1 MPATADDL
9 DASWFDAVLRPAGF
23 AARVARADVEPMAE
37 GIGMLSTLL
46 RVRLAYAE
54 GEGPASLVVKL
65 PTGNDHNRQVAA
77 TFDNYRR
84 EVRFYREAA
93 ARTPMRT
100 PRAYHA
106 DVDAV
111 NRFVL
116 VLEDLEGWRQGDQ
129 VQGASLEESQ
139 RAVTALAQ
147 LHAAFWNGVD
157 GGDLDWV
164 PNSYPSVMS
173 DGLLQ
178 GTIALYDVFNTL
190 FASVVTEP
198 QQRLKDRYIA
208 AVPRLQQWLNQGP
221 RTVIHGDFRMD
232 NLFFGRSVGQ
242 APLACCD
249 WQASLR
255 GKGVHDVAY
264 FLSGSLSTSDRR
276 RHERALVRDWVDA
289 LADAGVA
296 GYPFATAWEDYRR
309 AVLALWSYVV
319 VIGGGVD
326 APDAR
331 GNRWIAAMVERSS
344 RSLDDLGCL
353 DLLAEFE

>member
-1 MPATADDL
+1 
-9 DASWFDAVLRPAGF
+9 
-23 AARVARADVEPMAE
+23 
-37 GIGMLSTLL
+37 
-46 RVRLAYAE
+46 
-54 GEGPASLVVKL
+54 
-65 PTGNDHNRQVAA
+65 
-77 TFDNYRR
+77 
-84 EVRFYREAA
+84 
-93 ARTPMRT
+93 MRT

-106 DVDAV
+106 DVDDD

-116 VLEDLEGWRQGDQ
+116 VLEDLSGWDQGDQ
-129 VQGASLEESQ
+129 VHGASLAQAE

-157 GGDLDWV
+157 DGALDWV
-164 PNSYPSVMS
+164 PNSHPSVMS

-178 GTIALYDVFNTL
+178 GTIALYDTFNAL
-190 FASVVTEP
+190 FAATVSEP
-198 QQRLKDRYIA
+198 QQRLKARYSA
-208 AVPRLQQWLNQGP
+208 GLPRLQQWLNQGP

-232 NLFFGRSVGQ
+232 NLFFGRSPGQ

-264 FLSGSLSTSDRR
+264 FLSGSLTTSDRR
-276 RHERALVRDWVDA
+276 RHERALLRRWTDA
-289 LADAGVA
+289 LAGAGVA
-296 GYPFATAWEDYRR
+296 GYPFEAAWEDYRR

-319 VIGGGVD
+319 VIGGGVE

-331 GNRWIAAMVERSS
+331 GNRWIAAMVQRSS
-344 RSLDDLGCL
+344 QSLDDLGCQ